1 MAYDFPTLQRQC
13 SEDLFSTA
21 EHSKD
26 VRQGKRGS
34 REGEEMGERVGCL
47 EYSAKDEEWGKKLPG
62 KWNSQGSHHTV
73 GHQASLSDGLWLGL
87 SIRV

>member
-1 MAYDFPTLQRQC
+1 
-13 SEDLFSTA
+13 
-21 EHSKD
+21 
-26 VRQGKRGS
+26 
-34 REGEEMGERVGCL
+34 MGERVGCL

>member
-1 MAYDFPTLQRQC
+1 M
-13 SEDLFSTA
+13 
-21 EHSKD
+21 
-26 VRQGKRGS
+26 GS
-34 REGEEMGERVGCL
+34 L

-87 SIRV
+87 SIRVQYGVAWDAAQDSTSQPSWDYRSDFVLRQKMSDFSMW